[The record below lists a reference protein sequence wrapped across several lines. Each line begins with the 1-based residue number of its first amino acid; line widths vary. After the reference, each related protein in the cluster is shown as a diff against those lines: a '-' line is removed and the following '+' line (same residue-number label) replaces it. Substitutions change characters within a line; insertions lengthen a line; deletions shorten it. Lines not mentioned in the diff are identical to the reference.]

1 VFLKRAARAGGGPEG
16 SAPEESAGF
25 DAPRPDP
32 PGTPPFRYVDNI
44 ACLTGGVDEGRRTV
58 ARCRALLG
66 ALGLQLR
73 AQPEAEYLIDLRSGQ
88 ATDLLGFKVSLSDG
102 SMRYGTTDAA
112 LDSLRRGL
120 RNAHEAANPPV
131 AAQAVLVGWV
141 NAMGPSFD
149 RSRAGE
155 TVSQVLSH
163 ARTLGF
169 KEFPLETVLTAWS
182 SAYGRWNVKFLQP
195 ARQRAR
201 TSQGT
206 P

>member
-1 VFLKRAARAGGGPEG
+1 MFLKRAARAGGGPEG

-102 SMRYGTTDAA
+102 SMRYGITDAA
-112 LDSLRRGL
+112 LDSLRGRL
-120 RNAHEAANPPV
+120 EQAHDEPNPPV
-131 AAQAVLVGWV
+131 AAQSALMGWV
-141 NAMGPSFD
+141 NSVGPSFEIS
-149 RSRAGE
+149 RSAE
-155 TVSQVLSH
+155 TIDSVLSS
-163 ARTLGF
+163 ARRLGLR
-169 KEFPLETVLTAWS
+169 EFSLTQILTAWS
-182 SAYGRWNVKFLQP
+182 ISYGRWNTQFLQP
-195 ARQRAR
+195 ARERAGASR
-201 TSQGT
+201 GR